1 MEPNL
6 PDVVL
11 WSIPAFVLLTVIE
24 MVSYRLHPDEDAA
37 GYETK
42 DAATSVTMGLGSL
55 GFDLLWKI
63 PILAIYMGVYEL
75 TPLRVP
81 VVWWTV
87 LLMLLA
93 QDFFYYWSHRGHH
106 VIRILWACH
115 VVHHSSEKFNLTT
128 ALRQPWTSATV
139 WPFYLPLIACGVHR
153 RRSRS
158 ASRPT
163 SSTSSGCTP
172 SGSASSRAPS
182 STSSTPPPTTA
193 STTHSQGGYLD
204 RNYGGILI
212 IWDRMFGSFAAEVE
226 RPVYGLTKNIST
238 HNSAARRHPRVRSHR
253 PGRPGRRHLER
264 AGRPGSP
271 RPGLAAGGEGGG
283 EGGSACARSDTRAGR
298 GIRTGPG
305 LRSGTCPVT
314 ATAAR
319 PGSTGTGGRAER
331 FARPVL
337 LAFLLVAAADLA
349 GLLAG
354 AETVHLI
361 AKPLL
366 MPLLCRVRGA
376 ARRTPTARRGP
387 AVRVGRRC
395 LPARRQRPGLPRRHG
410 VVRRRPCLLPDAVRA
425 GEGRGRAPAPLV
437 TGAGYAV
444 VLVVFLVLIWPD
456 LPADLRIPLTGYS
469 LLLTAMAWRAGV
481 FGPYAAVGGAFFLLS
496 DALIAT
502 GIAEWPQ
509 APAPDFWVMLTYIAA
524 QALLT
529 LGVLGVSAQH
539 KPGA

>member
-1 MEPNL
+1 M
-6 PDVVL
+6 
-11 WSIPAFVLLTVIE
+11 
-24 MVSYRLHPDEDAA
+24 
-37 GYETK
+37 
-42 DAATSVTMGLGSL
+42 
-55 GFDLLWKI
+55 
-63 PILAIYMGVYEL
+63 
-75 TPLRVP
+75 
-81 VVWWTV
+81 
-87 LLMLLA
+87 
-93 QDFFYYWSHRGHH
+93 
-106 VIRILWACH
+106 
-115 VVHHSSEKFNLTT
+115 
-128 ALRQPWTSATV
+128 
-139 WPFYLPLIACGVHR
+139 
-153 RRSRS
+153 
-158 ASRPT
+158 
-163 SSTSSGCTP
+163 
-172 SGSASSRAPS
+172 
-182 STSSTPPPTTA
+182 
-193 STTHSQGGYLD
+193 
-204 RNYGGILI
+204 
-212 IWDRMFGSFAAEVE
+212 
-226 RPVYGLTKNIST
+226 
-238 HNSAARRHPRVRSHR
+238 
-253 PGRPGRRHLER
+253 
-264 AGRPGSP
+264 
-271 RPGLAAGGEGGG
+271 
-283 EGGSACARSDTRAGR
+283 
-298 GIRTGPG
+298 
-305 LRSGTCPVT
+305 T

-366 MPLLCRVRGA
+366 MPLLAGYAALRGA
-376 ARRTPTARRGP
+376 PRLLVAALLFGWGGDVFLLADNDLAFLVGMGSF
-387 AVRVGRRC
+387 AVGHVCYLTLFGR
-395 LPARRQRPGLPRRHG
+395 
-410 VVRRRPCLLPDAVRA
+410 